1 MAISKEPAK
10 IAFMPELQGSEAMK
24 GLIDRIRTLARDNQ
38 FDAASDAV
46 DQSLELRVRIAEGY
60 ASSKFK
66 TDFDDLP
73 EDAKIGGFLYPYTQR
88 GRT

>member
-1 MAISKEPAK
+1 MAKNKDDAK

-24 GLIDRIRTLARDNQ
+24 SLIDRIRSLASDNQ
-38 FDAASDAV
+38 FDAASDAI

-66 TDFDDLP
+66 TDFDNLP
-73 EDAKIGGFLYPYTQR
+73 EDAKLGGFLYAYTQR